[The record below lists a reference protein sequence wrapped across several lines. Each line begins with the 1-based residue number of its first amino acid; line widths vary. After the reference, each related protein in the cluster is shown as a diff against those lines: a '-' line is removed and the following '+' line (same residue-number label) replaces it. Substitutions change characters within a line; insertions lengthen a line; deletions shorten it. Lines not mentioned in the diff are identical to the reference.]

1 MRKLLTV
8 GLVSFAA
15 AAFAAAGLS
24 QPRRP
29 APRRPPT
36 PQVAAAPAGPPS
48 SPRIAQELGQIR
60 WGATHDQ
67 VLDYYRG
74 FLRAQFQPRLKNL
87 GMLEQA
93 RVVEQRESAIRAV
106 ERTYVEFDGAQAHRG
121 WDSSFVGEEY
131 THGNNES
138 MLVYEDA
145 RGNREF
151 FFFINDRLW
160 KRVQARNTGG
170 ARIDFDDFSAQLEA
184 LFGPGRRVMD
194 GTRLRTVEWQDEAT
208 RLHVVDNTTFFS
220 AFCLVYQEVAT
231 LSQLA
236 ALRRNTLPGRQQRAA
251 VAQVEPANPGG
262 ATTTSDPNSDIVDR
276 ITGKIRRIPANQ
288 AGASASASSSAGAA
302 RGASVT
308 PPAGSPGPA
317 GASGRA
323 DAGTSLQEV
332 SDPLGGL
339 GL

>member
-8 GLVSFAA
+8 GLVSFTA
-15 AAFAAAGLS
+15 AAFAVVGVS

-29 APRRPPT
+29 PRRT
-36 PQVAAAPAGPPS
+36 PAAAAAPAAPPT

-74 FLRAQFQPRLKNL
+74 FIRAQFQPRLKNL

-93 RVVEQRESAIRAV
+93 RVVEQREAAIRAI

-151 FFFINDRLW
+151 FFFLNDRLW

-170 ARIDFDDFSAQLEA
+170 AHIDFDDFSAQLEA
-184 LFGPGRRVMD
+184 LFGPGRRVME
-194 GTRLRTVEWQDEAT
+194 GQRLRTVEWQDDTT
-208 RLHVVDNTTFFS
+208 RLHIVDNTTFFS
-220 AFCLVYQEVAT
+220 AFCLVYTETAT

-236 ALRRNTLPGRQQRAA
+236 TLRRNTLPSKQGRRS
-251 VAQVEPANPGG
+251 VAQVDAASDTPA
-262 ATTTSDPNSDIVDR
+262 ATTATDPNADIVDR
-276 ITGKIRRIPANQ
+276 ITGKIRRVPANE
-288 AGASASASSSAGAA
+288 AGASASAGGSSGRSGAPSAAPAA
-302 RGASVT
+302 A
-308 PPAGSPGPA
+308 P
-317 GASGRA
+317 GRA
-323 DAGTSLQEV
+323 DAGTTVQEV

>member
-15 AAFAAAGLS
+15 AAFAVAGVS

-29 APRRPPT
+29 NPRRPAA
-36 PQVAAAPAGPPS
+36 AAAPAAPATPPS
-48 SPRIAQELGQIR
+48 SPRIAAELGQIR

-67 VLDYYRG
+67 VLEYYRG

-93 RVVEQRESAIRAV
+93 RVVEQRESAMRTI

-121 WDSSFVGEEY
+121 WDSSFVGDEY
-131 THGNNES
+131 THGNNEA

-184 LFGPGRRVMD
+184 LFGPGRRVME
-194 GTRLRTVEWQDEAT
+194 GTRLRTVEWQDDAT

-231 LSQLA
+231 MSQLA
-236 ALRRNTLPGRQQRAA
+236 TLRRNTLPGRNTRRS
-251 VAQVEPANPGG
+251 VAQVEPADPNG
-262 ATTTSDPNSDIVDR
+262 ATTGADHNADIVDR
-276 ITGKIRRIPANQ
+276 ITGKIRRIPAAA
-288 AGASASASSSAGAA
+288 AGTSAASSTG
-302 RGASVT
+302 RGTT
-308 PPAGSPGPA
+308 PSTPTP
-317 GASGRA
+317 GRA
-323 DAGTSLQEV
+323 DAGTTLQEV